1 MTDEQYQATPKHVL
15 EHQIMSPGEGKNERE
30 WWACHEIEKLRARI
44 AQLKAALKPFADVDV
59 SNCADGRVCYF
70 WGFGENAGKV
80 SAAEVRAAR
89 AAYLGEK
96 E

>member
-44 AQLKAALKPFADVDV
+44 AVLEAALKPFADKATVYPDLPDNWLAHV
-59 SNCADGRVCYF
+59 TM
-70 WGFGENAGKV
+70 KHL
-80 SAAEVRAAR
+80 RAAR
-89 AAYLGEK
+89 AAYLGEA

>member
-1 MTDEQYQATPKHVL
+1 MTYEQYQATPKHVL

-44 AQLKAALKPFADVDV
+44 AVLEAALNNLMIYGCPACNGDC
-59 SNCADGRVCYF
+59 S
-70 WGFGENAGKV
+70 
-80 SAAEVRAAR
+80 SANPPVIGCPMEAAH
-89 AAYLGEK
+89 AALGER